1 MSLYKQ
7 RQCLFFYAFGRITS
21 NVISP
26 ASEQDAVIV
35 PPCSSVIFLRLRDPV
50 HENLVLPAEQLGA
63 VVKEIMAGFQEY
75 AAENG
80 MTDPNEFNTY
90 FAAYMQTPE
99 AQKKLEDS
107 GALIL
112 QMIGEMEVTP
122 EQLEAIANDMLLG
135 YRQYAEANSL
145 PDPSKMGE
153 QFMTYLQTPEA
164 QQQLSQG
171 IAEIVNVEEL
181 EQLISA
187 ALAEAKQGVMSSLGK
202 MQNQVSAAMQQIM
215 TQLAGQIQNNIAQA
229 MSQFGTNME
238 SALNISPEAFTDAIQ
253 TNMDGDELKELMMSL
268 MSSENTSYESNMKTL
283 GYADSDKPS
292 QIDIYPKDF

>member
-1 MSLYKQ
+1 M
-7 RQCLFFYAFGRITS
+7 
-21 NVISP
+21 
-26 ASEQDAVIV
+26 IV

-50 HENLVLPAEQLGA
+50 HENLVLSAEQLGA

-122 EQLEAIANDMLLG
+122 EQLDAIANDMLLG

-181 EQLISA
+181 EQQISA

-268 MSSENTSYESNMKTL
+268 MTSENTSYESNMKTL